1 MEDLRNLSEKAKR
14 YKAILQ
20 QTTDYRKA
28 WHNGLRQMIL
38 DRLNTLNEKLE
49 LHGNIESKEDL
60 ENLEV
65 IVFSL
70 GRTNS
75 GIAEKIDNVMI
86 RPLVRNNGALVY
98 QQLFNGKI
106 LIMIGYPVIEGLNEP
121 KQPRT
126 LEILRPEELKNAFI
140 SRHMETFLKD
150 MADWEDFDDDVP
162 TQQIGFNVGGPGFQ
176 QQTQPKR

>member
-1 MEDLRNLSEKAKR
+1 MGDLKNLQEKALR
-14 YKAILQ
+14 YKSILQ
-20 QTTDYRKA
+20 HTMEYRKA

-38 DRLNTLNEKLE
+38 DTLEELNKSLD
-49 LHGNIESKEDL
+49 LHGSIETKEDL

-106 LIMIGYPVIEGLNEP
+106 LIMVGYPVIEGLNEP

-126 LEILRPEELKNAFI
+126 LEILRPEELKKPFVY
-140 SRHMETFLKD
+140 RQMETFLKE

-162 TQQIGFNVGGPGFQ
+162 TQQIGFNVGSSGFQ
-176 QQTQPKR
+176 PQTQTKR

>member
-1 MEDLRNLSEKAKR
+1 MEDLRNLSEKANR
-14 YKAILQ
+14 YKSILQ

-28 WHNGLRQMIL
+28 WHSELRNMIVDTL
-38 DRLNTLNEKLE
+38 TDLNTKLD
-49 LHGNIESKEDL
+49 LHGNIETKEDL

-65 IVFSL
+65 IVYSL

-75 GIAEKIDNVMI
+75 GIAEKVDNVLI

-98 QQLFNGKI
+98 QQLFNGKV

-126 LEILRPEELKNAFI
+126 LEILRPEELKKAFI

-150 MADWEDFDDDVP
+150 MADWEDFDDDIQ
-162 TQQIGFNVGGPGFQ
+162 TQQIGFNVGSPGFQ
-176 QQTQPKR
+176 SQQHNKR

>member
-1 MEDLRNLSEKAKR
+1 MEDLRNLQDKAAR
-14 YKAILQ
+14 YKSILQ
-20 QTTDYRKA
+20 NTLDYRKE
-28 WHNGLRQMIL
+28 WHSGLRQMIMDTL
-38 DRLNTLNEKLE
+38 GELNNSLG
-49 LHGNIESKEDL
+49 LHGTIELKEDL

-65 IVFSL
+65 IVYSL

-75 GIAEKIDNVMI
+75 GIAEKVDNVMI

-106 LIMIGYPVIEGLNEP
+106 LIMVGYPVIEGLNEP

-126 LEILRPEELKNAFI
+126 LEILRPEELKKPFVY
-140 SRHMETFLKD
+140 RQMETFLKE

-176 QQTQPKR
+176 TQSQHKR